1 MPWIFLVL
9 KDDRHCVCYSLHTYA
24 WGVIHSGEDFRGKP
38 RRYMI
43 ESCHG
48 IVTNPGVAS

>member
-1 MPWIFLVL
+1 MDFLGIERRQALCLVL
-9 KDDRHCVCYSLHTYA
+9 PPHV
-24 WGVIHSGEDFRGKP
+24 WMGVPRSGEDFRGKP
-38 RRYMI
+38 RRYVI